1 MKNRRTNIYN
11 NNSLN
16 TIVQDFRAGK
26 SIETSNQ
33 QLNFSTKGG
42 FVPGGIPQGNS
53 KVQPAGTRISRVRA
67 PLIGTRNDYTFDEN
81 GKYCNK
87 NTTEIYTDSWAK
99 CKRDDCNSR
108 TSKPLIKSGMQYNSA
123 ATGNNVDGVKKYA
136 FSYREYRRNLR
147 NKTYQ
152 RKLSKFGPTGVNANE
167 YAAGNGTCTSCDPI
181 VLHPKNNLSKT
192 TYKRSNKNFNSQ
204 GAVSSGTRLE
214 RLKLNTIQGSK
225 IATKKANNACA
236 TNNCDFNSNQFTR
249 GYRGSN
255 TRFVTNPNE
264 GGHKTRGF
272 VPTRGRQAYLAH
284 GRAIGNIFQK
294 TQSIKHH
301 NSYFGAFPAPVGA
314 IKSCGDKCD

>member
-1 MKNRRTNIYN
+1 
-11 NNSLN
+11 
-16 TIVQDFRAGK
+16 
-26 SIETSNQ
+26 
-33 QLNFSTKGG
+33 
-42 FVPGGIPQGNS
+42 
-53 KVQPAGTRISRVRA
+53 
-67 PLIGTRNDYTFDEN
+67 
-81 GKYCNK
+81 
-87 NTTEIYTDSWAK
+87 
-99 CKRDDCNSR
+99 
-108 TSKPLIKSGMQYNSA
+108 MQYNSA

-167 YAAGNGTCTSCDPI
+167 YAAGNGTCASCDPI

-236 TNNCDFNSNQFTR
+236 TNDCDFNSNQFTR
-249 GYRGSN
+249 GYRGSD

-294 TQSIKHH
+294 IQSINHH
-301 NSYFGAFPAPVGA
+301 DSYFGAFPAPVGA
-314 IKSCGDKCD
+314 IKSCGGDCD